1 MVAALPDGLDT
12 VLADGES
19 DLSGGQRQRLAIARA
34 LLKDS
39 PVLIL
44 DEAVAAV
51 DPATEDRIQ
60 AALSTLA
67 AGRTVLVIAHR
78 LATVRHAHR
87 IVVVDD
93 GAIAGSGTHEELVR
107 DCPEYRQL
115 AEAQGIGPDE
125 SSGSA

>member
-1 MVAALPDGLDT
+1 M
-12 VLADGES
+12 
-19 DLSGGQRQRLAIARA
+19 
-34 LLKDS
+34 
-39 PVLIL
+39 LIL

-107 DCPEYRQL
+107 DCPEYRRL
-115 AEAQGIGPDE
+115 AEAQGIGPDG